1 MEKGNRYT
9 HLFANSFKILLDT
22 VFKKLEEQFPGILKR
37 GITQIFGFGNY
48 DPHQPSL
55 KGELEKLSGNYIN
68 GKYLYDK
75 QREVRSG
82 KPHVRINNPYNHL
95 LLQYLD
101 YDSYSQFV
109 HNHIADEQE
118 KKKQL
123 SLIESAYKVRTH
135 YYVSYHFGEYRKI
148 VKAQVIVRD
157 DWKSIEYKYMYP
169 TEKGDFE
176 EFLYFGN
183 IKKRADALHIQTRT
197 LMDGKMVEGGEN
209 ILYIGYGDPAKS
221 KFILG
226 VYSAFDINNR
236 LIAGKIIHQ
245 KCASKEEML
254 RLSQQKKIPGY
265 IAQEIRNMRIENEI
279 NIPNDKL
286 EISSKSPYYLSY
298 EGIAGE
304 YLFSFPDQDEHLTD
318 LSIHIDPDTFKI
330 SSDQPGILINK
341 DHIELMQNGSVLYFR
356 FDFTGLTSFSHLNI
370 YVKTY
375 YLRKAT
381 EMITGAYSGIDFE
394 NRLRQ
399 GETLISFRP
408 ALVL

>member
-1 MEKGNRYT
+1 MEKGKKNI
-9 HLFANSFKILLDT
+9 HLSANSFKILLE
-22 VFKKLEEQFPGILKR
+22 VVYKKLEEEYPDILT
-37 GITQIFGFGNY
+37 GGVTQVFGFGNY
-48 DPHQPSL
+48 DPQLPSL

-82 KPHVRINNPYNHL
+82 KPHVRINNPYSHL
-95 LLQYLD
+95 LLQYLE
-101 YDSYSQFV
+101 YDSYVQFIEE
-109 HNHIADEQE
+109 HLADEQE
-118 KKKQL
+118 KKSQL
-123 SLIESAYKVRTH
+123 DLLESPQKGKTH
-135 YYVSYHFGEYRKI
+135 YYVSYHFGEYKAI
-148 VKAQVIVRD
+148 VKAQVIVRE
-157 DWKSIEYKYMYP
+157 DWKAIEYKYIYP
-169 TEKGDFE
+169 TDHGNYE

-236 LIAGKIIHQ
+236 LIAGKMIHE
-245 KCASKEEML
+245 KCASKEEMIE
-254 RLSQQKKIPGY
+254 LSMQKKVPGY

-286 EISSKSPYYLSY
+286 EISHKSPYYLSY
-298 EGIAGE
+298 ERIAGT
-304 YLFSFPDQDEHLTD
+304 YRFSFPDQEEPLAGLTV
-318 LSIHIDPDTFKI
+318 HIDPDSFKI
-330 SSDQPGILINK
+330 SSDVPGILINK
-341 DHIELMQNGSVLYFR
+341 DHIELLQNGSVLYFE
-356 FDFTGLTSFSHLNI
+356 FSFTGLTSFSQLNI

-381 EMITGAYSGIDFE
+381 KGIEGVYSGIDFE
-394 NRLRQ
+394 NRLRS
-399 GETLISFRP
+399 GAITISFTP
-408 ALVL
+408 SP